1 MGLELKI
8 SNQEL
13 LRRRREISAELAS
26 RNLDGLVLFNAV
38 SVFYTTNFAFIP
50 TERPLAVVLTT
61 DGKTIGFV
69 PRLEKEHAEQTG
81 FFDRVD
87 CYQDNPGLKHPMEEL
102 ANLLKDLGLGRAQLG
117 ADSDGYGAI
126 YGYEGPKLS
135 TVLPDATIHDCSRLV
150 EYMRH
155 CKSPEEIALIRESA
169 RWANLAHSLL
179 QEYIRPGVTETEISA
194 NASLRASMAMMKTLG
209 PSFEPR
215 GWTML
220 PAYADLRGQIGRNAS
235 NPHAIGKNMR
245 LQAGDVVVT
254 GAASRVWGYT
264 SELERT
270 MFVGEPSKEQIY
282 YFNLMLQA
290 QEVAFQAIKPGRLCS
305 DVDKAV
311 RTFYEESGIMGTWR
325 HHTGHN
331 LGLEIHEA
339 PFLDVG
345 DDREL
350 KPGMVFSVEPGIYVP
365 SLGGFRH
372 SDTIVVTETG
382 MDFIT
387 YYPRQLE
394 DMICG

>member
-1 MGLELKI
+1 MALKLKI

-13 LRRRREISAELAS
+13 LTRRRDISSELAS
-26 RNLDGLVLFNAV
+26 RNLDGLVLFGAV

-61 DGKTIGFV
+61 DGKAVGFV
-69 PRLEKEHAEQTG
+69 PRLEKEHAEQSG
-81 FFDRVD
+81 LFDRVD
-87 CYQDNPGLKHPMEEL
+87 CYQDNPGLTHPMQDL
-102 ANLLKDLGLGRAQLG
+102 ASLLGDLGLGRAQLG
-117 ADSDGYGAI
+117 ADADGYGAI

-135 TVLPDATIHDCSRLV
+135 AVLPDATLHDCSRLV

-155 CKSPEEIALIRESA
+155 CKTPEEIELIRESA
-169 RWANLAHSLL
+169 RWGNLAHRLL
-179 QEYIRPGVTETEISA
+179 QDYVRPGSTETEISA
-194 NASLRASMAMMKTLG
+194 RASLEASVAMMNTLG
-209 PSFEPR
+209 PEFEPR
-215 GWTML
+215 GWALL
-220 PAYADLRGQIGRNAS
+220 PANADLRGQIGRNAS

-245 LQAGDVVVT
+245 LQQGDVIVT

-270 MFVGEPSKEQIY
+270 MFVGEPSKQQAQ
-282 YFNLMLQA
+282 YFNLMMQA
-290 QEVAFQAIKPGRLCS
+290 QDVAFASIKPGRLCS

-311 RTFYEESGIMGTWR
+311 RAFYEESGIINTWR

-345 DDREL
+345 DNREL
-350 KPGMVFSVEPGIYVP
+350 KPGMVFSIEPGIYVP

-372 SDTIVVTETG
+372 SDTIVVTKTG
-382 MDFIT
+382 MEFIT
-387 YYPRQLE
+387 YYPRHLE